1 VRFYRSQ
8 VAGTKIFLAQ
18 GIFFMREFVFYS
30 QQTNPQYKTRPN
42 WAKQLP
48 AKKACARTQSCKS
61 CKAKAQTCHPQK
73 KKKSFR
79 GLLLTAAATP
89 AVIITTDRLKKC
101 YDTPSFLGM
110 I

>member
-1 VRFYRSQ
+1 MGYSLHFLLKTQWQNLQSVLLRSS
-8 VAGTKIFLAQ
+8 
-18 GIFFMREFVFYS
+18 RH
-30 QQTNPQYKTRPN
+30 NPRKLQKLVKSGEKVKTTRPN

-61 CKAKAQTCHPQK
+61 CKAKAQTCHHK

-101 YDTPSFLGM
+101 YDTP
-110 I
+110 